1 MEESTY
7 SSLSNEEKM
16 QMIRSHIKNIQHSKY
31 NIELSILAENAIDVP
46 NESLVIGYQ
55 MQLEDASDKQNALE
69 QELLRISS
77 LGE

>member
-7 SSLSNEEKM
+7 NSLSNEEKA
-16 QMIRSHIKNIQHSKY
+16 QMIRSHIKNIQHSRY

-46 NESLVIGYQ
+46 NESLIIGYQ
-55 MQLEDASDKQNALE
+55 MQLEDANDKQNALE

>member
-7 SSLSNEEKM
+7 NSLSNEEKM

-55 MQLEDASDKQNALE
+55 MQLEDANDKQNALE

>member
-7 SSLSNEEKM
+7 NSLSNEEKM

-46 NESLVIGYQ
+46 NEALVIGYQ
-55 MQLEDASDKQNALE
+55 MQLEDANDKQNALE